1 MQAQDLTRPN
11 TALHQVATL
20 GQAPNPLQ
28 ARGVDVQAAQDYYDR
43 QQKEQEADQ
52 AKKQA
57 QEQPEFNYKDFTDF
71 DSNETAAKINDE
83 KTTDTLLAINDK
95 PQPHELAAAQEIP
108 QEVNRTTYTLGA
120 RNTGISYFD
129 NKKNLTLLDAY
140 IAKQLGLKT
149 DRLVHKFDVK
159 SDNKHRVDS
168 ASKVADTSSKAA
180 FYADTYMRSL
190 ATAIANDMSNNFGA
204 LSQFTRSQLQ
214 GVVGVGS
221 ATEQKARNS
230 AILASAMK
238 SAGGSTQLSQARVD
252 MHGKEFLQAEDIRKK
267 AQLYKQHLLDSRDLL
282 VQNIKRAQANG
293 AIEYARNDMQK
304 IAEIDQFIKLIDNYD
319 AEGIARYIVQKGQFT
334 PMPLHQEQAW
344 RDPMAED

>member
-1 MQAQDLTRPN
+1 MQAQDLVITHP
-11 TALHQVATL
+11 LLQQATS
-20 GQAPNPLQ
+20 QKPNPLA
-28 ARGVDVQAAQDYYDR
+28 ARGVDVQGAQAHHARQEAEQKAAKA
-43 QQKEQEADQ
+43 KEQ
-52 AKKQA
+52 A
-57 QEQPEFNYKDFTDF
+57 QNQPEFNYKDFTDF

-95 PQPHELAAAQEIP
+95 HQPHSQAQAEIP
-108 QEVNRTTYTLGA
+108 QEVNKTTYTLGE

-129 NKKNLTLLDAY
+129 NKQNLTLLDAY

-149 DRLVHKFDVK
+149 DRLVHKLDVK
-159 SDNKHRVDS
+159 SDNKHRVDN
-168 ASKVADTSSKAA
+168 ASRVADASSKAA
-180 FYADTYMRSL
+180 FYTDTYMRSL

-204 LSQFTRSQLQ
+204 LSQFARRELQ

-221 ATEQKARNS
+221 ATEQKAINS
-230 AILASAMK
+230 AVLASAMK
-238 SAGGSTQLSQARVD
+238 SAGGSTQLSQARAD

-267 AQLYKQHLLDSRDLL
+267 AQLYKQHLLDTRDLL

-304 IAEIDQFIKLIDNYD
+304 IAEIDQFIKLIDNHD
-319 AEGIARYIVQKGQFT
+319 AEGIARFIVQKGQFT
-334 PMPLHQEQAW
+334 PTPLHQEQGW

>member
-1 MQAQDLTRPN
+1 MQEANLKLLESTKQIEQNAQAQRERLANASRTPS
-11 TALHQVATL
+11 LEQ
-20 GQAPNPLQ
+20 LQ
-28 ARGVDVQAAQDYYDR
+28 AQNLSNTQGSANAP
-43 QQKEQEADQ
+43 KEFADPFGDG
-52 AKKQA
+52 AI
-57 QEQPEFNYKDFTDF
+57 DF

-95 PQPHELAAAQEIP
+95 PQPHELATAQEIP

-168 ASKVADTSSKAA
+168 ASRVADTSSKAA
-180 FYADTYMRSL
+180 FYTDTYMRSL

-204 LSQFTRSQLQ
+204 LSQFARSQLQ

-221 ATEQKARNS
+221 ATEQKAINS
-230 AILASAMK
+230 AVLASAMK

-252 MHGKEFLQAEDIRKK
+252 MHGKEFLQAENIRKK
-267 AQLYKQHLLDSRDLL
+267 AQLYKQHLLDTRDLL

-304 IAEIDQFIKLIDNYD
+304 IAEIDQFIKLIDNHD

>member
-11 TALHQVATL
+11 TALHQAATL

-28 ARGVDVQAAQDYYDR
+28 GRGVDVQAAQDYYKW
-43 QQKEQEADQ
+43 QEKEREA
-52 AKKQA
+52 AKANAQA
-57 QEQPEFNYKDFTDF
+57 QNQPEFNYKDFTDF

-95 PQPHELAAAQEIP
+95 PQPNYPSELDPPTETNKTI
-108 QEVNRTTYTLGA
+108 YTLGA

-129 NKKNLTLLDAY
+129 NKQNLTLLDAY

-149 DRLVHKFDVK
+149 DRLVHKLDVK

-168 ASKVADTSSKAA
+168 ASKVADASSKAA
-180 FYADTYMRSL
+180 FYTDTYMRSL

-204 LSQFTRSQLQ
+204 LSQFTRSSLQ

-230 AILASAMK
+230 AVLASAMK

-267 AQLYKQHLLDSRDLL
+267 AQLYKQHLLDTRDLL
-282 VQNIKRAQANG
+282 AQNIKRAQANG

-304 IAEIDQFIKLIDNYD
+304 IAEIDQFIKLIDNHD
-319 AEGIARYIVQKGQFT
+319 AEGIARFIVQKGQFT
-334 PMPLHQEQAW
+334 PTPHHQEQAW
-344 RDPMAED
+344 RDPMTED